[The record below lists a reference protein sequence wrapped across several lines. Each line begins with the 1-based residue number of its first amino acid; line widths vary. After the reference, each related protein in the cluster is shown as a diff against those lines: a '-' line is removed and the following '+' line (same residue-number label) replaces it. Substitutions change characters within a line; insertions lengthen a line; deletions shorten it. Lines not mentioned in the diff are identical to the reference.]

1 MEQMIIFIISAISTM
16 CIGLL
21 TNYIYDKIKN
31 HSSSAKTKSGVE
43 LEIKIKFKKIQIT
56 YFGKHHSTAK

>member
-1 MEQMIIFIISAISTM
+1 MEQMIIFIISAISTI

-31 HSSSAKTKSGVE
+31 HSSLPTKSGVE
-43 LEIKIKFKKIQIT
+43 LEIKIKFKKR
-56 YFGKHHSTAK
+56 

>member
-21 TNYIYDKIKN
+21 TNYIYDKIKH

-43 LEIKIKFKKIQIT
+43 LEIKIKFKKS
-56 YFGKHHSTAK
+56 K

>member
-1 MEQMIIFIISAISTM
+1 MEQTINFITGAISTI
-16 CIGLL
+16 CIGIL

-43 LEIKIKFKKIQIT
+43 LDIKIKFKKR
-56 YFGKHHSTAK
+56 

>member
-1 MEQMIIFIISAISTM
+1 MEQTIDIVINVIGTI

-31 HSSSAKTKSGVE
+31 HSKPTKTKSGIE
-43 LEIKIKFKKIQIT
+43 FEIKIKFK
-56 YFGKHHSTAK
+56 HSK